1 MARRSLRVFTQNHTP
16 GEVRFLDQARD
27 PSAGGEKLPEEAT
40 AASQKDNSAKTHK
53 WQKIVMLA
61 APIGAVTAAL
71 INIGTIVTWFTG
83 AGLHKAANVNI
94 LASDPR
100 ESRLKEEFSNFRTYA
115 KIGDMQNLEIDFK
128 RLKQKTYPRDS
139 IRSQLTSQE
148 NKQVFSQLK
157 ASPDPEVKEYL
168 HEVGAQQ

>member
-1 MARRSLRVFTQNHTP
+1 
-16 GEVRFLDQARD
+16 LDQTG
-27 PSAGGEKLPEEAT
+27 PSAGSEKLPEETT
-40 AASQKDNSAKTHK
+40 AASQKDNSAKAHR

-83 AGLHKAANVNI
+83 PVLPKGPNMSI
-94 LASDPR
+94 LAADPR

-115 KIGDMQNLEIDFK
+115 KIGDTQNLEIDFK

-148 NKQVFSQLK
+148 NKQVLSQLK
-157 ASPDPEVKEYL
+157 ASRDPEVKDYL
-168 HEVGAQQ
+168 DEVGARQ